1 MHEYEALLEQHRN
14 VYPIENR
21 DYDRIAHFYRQ
32 SRVHDLS
39 GLGIGHGLFVLYAA
53 LPVLLTPDLLH
64 KLCFNFKNFYYQDK
78 PQSIHPVAVSD
89 LLMSSLCRQVKS
101 NTYEIPES
109 IRFFLLSLFQKC
121 VRDKAVKEWLRFPDE
136 TPDRRVA
143 EFTRYYAAHTIAS
156 GSPYGL
162 ATMKALQLNAGM
174 YLFPAKALEQMA
186 RDMAQTGHDASR
198 QHRLAITIEQA
209 LVQHQNFQKAD
220 QMPINVEKTRSDAS
234 LQLLLTYSRTL
245 KKFYLEGDT
254 DEVRTGFETL
264 LRESVVSETRSIPP
278 VLLPVPQKIAEG
290 IRIPVPGINPN
301 VELALE
307 LIRQEQEQKTGYL
320 ELGKCGLR
328 YDNPNLDSIWN
339 ELGKLTHLETLIL
352 SNRWIN
358 SDGKAETSKNAGPD
372 NGLKQI
378 PACIL
383 QLTRLKKLII
393 SGDVPNSWGI
403 RNIENLHT
411 LINLQY
417 LDLSRNRISQISGLK
432 KLKKLEE
439 LYLSNNEISAITG
452 IQRLPKLRTLFL
464 TNQKI
469 TNVEGL
475 AQMQALQRIDL
486 SHNPFKNASPLLPFL
501 TRNTSPLKWVLKL
514 KSWETKNGE
523 INLHGTGICGDH
535 LELIS
540 KGTGAILKYYDEL
553 QKKSE
558 REAVFARRFN
568 PYIVGPPIKNSAQFF
583 GREEVIR
590 TIFYGIHKNSFLIE
604 GERRIGKTSLLY
616 ALESQML
623 NSIKL
628 IKDVFHPVY
637 LSIQGIDQK
646 DFWRMLGESLFS
658 IINKSGLSLSNYYD
672 FYDLQKD
679 ISSILHT
686 LESDYKNGGIRII
699 FLLDDIDQFQ
709 NYDNQLLSQFRRLLQ
724 EESRLGFIMAGGKI
738 ERYFKELTTT
748 WFNQLV
754 TYKLEPLD
762 RKAAQNLII
771 QPLEDRYDFDSE
783 AVRLVLSESQL
794 KPMAIQSICYHAVNN
809 MLNRSINTVIE
820 CEDVQAALKIWKVD
834 NADRFDAPDILK
846 DAIKPRKFTA
856 SISGNISGK
865 GPNPYR
871 ADQYLVKITDFYNR
885 QEILNK
891 LNRNASGL
899 KYLLKGPRKIGKSSL
914 LQYTQMQII
923 EQKTGIPIMV
933 DMAIIR
939 SFIDFT
945 SLLKGSI
952 YSVIRLLKLS
962 EVSLE
967 NLKPVE
973 IIQKLINL
981 ASLYKRQNYIILID
995 NLDQIL
1001 SFSKSEFEHMNEVLS
1016 LSRKN
1021 LTFIMTCAP
1030 NFEKEYSNRLPQ
1042 KSFLK
1047 SCEIIPLST
1056 FPKTDAENY
1065 IRQTQSDWGE
1075 VEIDKVTL
1083 NAIIKHCGYHPYYIQ
1098 KICHELY
1105 GDSTTWVDLDMSSD
1119 IRECVESDFRYLTQ
1133 AQQNILLQFSWGK
1146 VLNSKKISGYT
1157 SDKSQDVLNELEFLG
1172 FLRKVDTGYELGNY
1186 FLWLWIEERTAS
1198 PKLNVFISYSHKDE
1212 DFKEA
1217 LDTHLT
1223 MLKRSDK
1230 IAAWN
1235 DRAILPGT
1243 EWDAEIKHQLEEAH
1257 IILLLVS
1264 ANFIASQY
1272 IWKHELARAMERH
1285 EQREASI
1292 IPIFIK
1298 YCDWKGGPF
1307 DKLQGLPKDAKP
1319 VGRAD
1324 NDMAWREVAQGVKAV
1339 AEAILSGTPI
1349 PLFPPL
1355 TTEPTTLHQ
1364 PPKSSNVKPPKNQEK
1379 ILQSCATRLRGHAS
1393 FFANLSPYVEADE
1406 LEMKRAAIESIM
1418 DEVLDHLDA
1427 SRKGAFKSAISEAE
1441 IGIRALLRS
1450 IHREKDRSREFFK
1463 EGKEI
1468 SSFLKT
1474 AASLL

>member
-1 MHEYEALLEQHRN
+1 MQEYEAQLEQHRS

-32 SRVHDLS
+32 SRVHDPS
-39 GLGIGHGLFVLYAA
+39 GLGIGHGLFALYVA

-64 KLCFNFKNFYYQDK
+64 KLRFNFKNFYYRDK
-78 PQSIHPVAVSD
+78 PQVIHPVAVSD

-136 TPDRRVA
+136 DEAPDRRVA
-143 EFTRYYAAHTIAS
+143 EFTRYYASHTIES

-162 ATMKALQLNAGM
+162 ATMKALQLNADM

-186 RDMAQTGHDASR
+186 RDMAQAGYDASR
-198 QHRLAITIEQA
+198 QHRLAITIEQS
-209 LVQHQNFQKAD
+209 LEQHQNFQEAD
-220 QMPINVEKTRSDAS
+220 QTAVTVEKTSYGNQ

-254 DEVRTGFETL
+254 NEILTSFETMI
-264 LRESVVSETRSIPP
+264 RENVVSDTRSIPP
-278 VLLPVPQKIAEG
+278 VLLPVPQKIAKD
-290 IRIPVPGINPN
+290 IRKPVPGINPN
-301 VELALE
+301 AELALE
-307 LIRQEQEQKTGYL
+307 LIRQEQAQKTGYL

-339 ELGKLTHLETLIL
+339 ELGELTHLEILIL
-352 SNRWIN
+352 SNQWVN
-358 SDGKAETSKNAGPD
+358 SDGKAETSKNTGPD

-417 LDLSRNRISQISGLK
+417 LDLSRNRIPQISGLK

-501 TRNTSPLKWVLKL
+501 TRNTSPLKWVRKL
-514 KSWETKNGE
+514 TSWETKNGE
-523 INLHGTGICGDH
+523 INLHGTGISREH

-540 KGTGAILKYYDEL
+540 KGTGDILKYYDEL

-568 PYIVGPPIKNSAQFF
+568 PYIVGPPIKNPKEFY
-583 GREEVIR
+583 GRKEVIR
-590 TIFYGIHKNSFLIE
+590 TILGSIHQNVFLIE
-604 GERRIGKTSLLY
+604 GERRIGKTSILH
-616 ALESQML
+616 ALENQL
-623 NSIKL
+623 KNKEIFED
-628 IKDVFHPVY
+628 IFQPVY
-637 LSIQGIDQK
+637 LSIQGIDEN
-646 DFWRMLGESLFS
+646 DFWKILGSSLFS
-658 IINKSGLSLSNYYD
+658 ILGKMASPLSNHYD
-672 FYDLQKD
+672 FYDFQKD
-679 ISSILHT
+679 ISLALSVLT
-686 LESDYKNGGIRII
+686 RYSSEKASKII
-699 FLLDDIDQFQ
+699 FLIDDIDEL
-709 NYDNQLLSQFRRLLQ
+709 NKYNTHTSSKFRRLFQ
-724 EESRLGFIMAGGKI
+724 EDSRIGLVMAGGEI
-738 ERYFKELTTT
+738 ERHFYGHTSP
-748 WFNQLV
+748 WYNQFVNL
-754 TYKLEPLD
+754 KLGPLD
-762 RKAAQNLII
+762 RKSAQDLII
-771 QPLEDRYDFDSE
+771 QPLQGRYDFAPE
-783 AVRLVLSESQL
+783 AVHLVLSESQL

-820 CEDVQAALKIWKVD
+820 MEEVQAALKIWKID

-871 ADQYLVKITDFYNR
+871 ADQYLIRIADFYNR

-995 NLDQIL
+995 NIDQIL
-1001 SFSKSEFEHMNEVLS
+1001 SFSKNEFEQMNEVLS

-1047 SCEIIPLST
+1047 FCEIIPLST
-1056 FPKTDAENY
+1056 FPEKDAENY

-1075 VEIDKVTL
+1075 VEIDKATL
-1083 NAIIKHCGYHPYYIQ
+1083 NAIIKHCGTHPYYIQ

-1105 GDSTTWVDLDMSSD
+1105 GDSTTWVDLELSSD

-1146 VLNSKKISGYT
+1146 VLNSKKITGST
-1157 SDKSQDVLNELEFLG
+1157 SDKAQDVLNELELLG
-1172 FLRKVDTGYELGNY
+1172 LLKKVDTGYELGSY
-1186 FLWLWIEERTAS
+1186 FLWLWIEEKQEERILDINSIGELDYEGLKKTLSLVSEQMSVIQKELVLAVD
-1198 PKLNVFISYSHKDE
+1198 PIVKLNLDKKLQPLRRYFAELNTKLAPMMSAPDMANNTENPEKSTLGYPKKIFFSYSKKDRPYLE
-1212 DFKEA
+1212 ELLK
-1217 LDTHLT
+1217 HLSG
-1223 MLKRSDK
+1223 LRREGK
-1230 IAAWN
+1230 ILPWT
-1235 DRAILPGT
+1235 DRDILPGE
-1243 EWDAEIKHQLEEAH
+1243 EWDAKI
-1257 IILLLVS
+1257 
-1264 ANFIASQY
+1264 
-1272 IWKHELARAMERH
+1272 KHELLTADIFVLLLSPDLLNTDYAWEVDIAAAMARH
-1285 EQREASI
+1285 EKGRAVVV
-1292 IPIFIK
+1292 PVVVRP
-1298 YCDWKGGPF
+1298 CDWKEMDF
-1307 DKLQGLPKDAKP
+1307 FRIEVLPKDPHDGRLKP
-1319 VGRAD
+1319 VSLWENHD
-1324 NDMAWREVAQGVKAV
+1324 KAWTEVVK
-1339 AEAILSGTPI
+1339 
-1349 PLFPPL
+1349 
-1355 TTEPTTLHQ
+1355 
-1364 PPKSSNVKPPKNQEK
+1364 
-1379 ILQSCATRLRGHAS
+1379 
-1393 FFANLSPYVEADE
+1393 
-1406 LEMKRAAIESIM
+1406 
-1418 DEVLDHLDA
+1418 
-1427 SRKGAFKSAISEAE
+1427 
-1441 IGIRALLRS
+1441 GIKKLL
-1450 IHREKDRSREFFK
+1450 
-1463 EGKEI
+1463 
-1468 SSFLKT
+1468 
-1474 AASLL
+1474 